1 MRAQDLIK
9 FSFQSFKNR
18 KSRVAFTVAGVA
30 IGISVILFLISL
42 GYGLQNTI
50 IGRITTAEALL
61 SLDVFSPD
69 PVSLPLTQD
78 SIERIGRV
86 EGIESINPKAIV
98 SSQITANNLTSDA
111 SINLVRQ
118 EYFTFAGLRT
128 EEGDIFDK
136 GSNQIVVTET
146 IAELLN
152 IEKGEILDTEI
163 EITMLFQGKPEFAGD
178 DPEITVLQ
186 DSFTVVGL
194 LQDSEVLNEIYVHLD
209 DIDPSYITDYDSIK
223 VKAAG
228 QAELELVRT
237 ELTDQGFLVSALSDL
252 AEQANKV
259 FGIIQII
266 LAVFGVFSLLVAAI
280 GLVNTMT
287 VSLLERTNEIGI
299 MRAIGASK
307 ADIKKLFLLESALI
321 GFMGG
326 VTGLLLGL
334 LASEVVNIIL
344 NVVARTLG
352 ATTLDVFFTPLWFV
366 VFILVSSAVVG
377 FVSGVFPASKASK
390 LNTLEALRYK

>member
-1 MRAQDLIK
+1 MRVQDLIK

-69 PVSLPLTQD
+69 PAALPLTQD

-163 EITMLFQGKPEFAGD
+163 EITMLFQGKPEFVGG
-178 DPEITVLQ
+178 DPEVTVLQ

-209 DIDPSYITDYDSIK
+209 DIDPSYITEYDSIK

-237 ELTDQGFLVSALSDL
+237 ELTGQGFLVSALSDL

-307 ADIKKLFLLESALI
+307 ADIKKLFLLESTLI

-326 VTGLLLGL
+326 ITGILLGL
-334 LASEVVNIIL
+334 LASEIVNIIL

-352 ATTLDVFFTPLWFV
+352 ATTLDVFFTPLWFI

-377 FVSGVFPASKASK
+377 FMSGVFPAGKASK

>member
-1 MRAQDLIK
+1 MRVQDLIK

-69 PVSLPLTQD
+69 PASLPLTQD

-98 SSQITANNLTSDA
+98 NSQIMANDLTSEA

-118 EYFTFAGLRT
+118 EYFTFAGLRPQ
-128 EEGDIFDK
+128 EGKIFDK

-152 IEKGEILDTEI
+152 IDKKEILDTDI
-163 EITMLFQGKPEFAGD
+163 EITMFFEESSEFEGV
-178 DPEITVLQ
+178 DPEITVVQ
-186 DSFTVVGL
+186 DEFTVVGV
-194 LQDSEVLNEIYVHLD
+194 LQDSEMLNEIYVHLD
-209 DIDPSYITDYDSIK
+209 DIDSTYIKEYESIK
-223 VKAAG
+223 VKVVD
-228 QAELELVRT
+228 QSQLEPVR
-237 ELTDQGFLVSALSDL
+237 EGLTDQGFLVSALSDL
-252 AEQANKV
+252 AEQANQV
-259 FGIIQII
+259 FRIIQII
-266 LAVFGVFSLLVAAI
+266 LAIFGVFSLLVAAI

-307 ADIKKLFLLESALI
+307 VDIKKLFLLESSLI
-321 GFMGG
+321 GLMGG
-326 VTGLLLGL
+326 VTGIILGL
-334 LASEVVNIIL
+334 VASEIMNLIL
-344 NVVARTLG
+344 NIVARTLG
-352 ATTLDVFFTPLWFV
+352 ATTLDVFFTPFWFIM
-366 VFILVSSAVVG
+366 FILISSALVG